1 MASSEI
7 PISPKHNFD
16 PAKFTVA
23 RLEETGEV
31 APLYADLVSTY
42 RPVNSQE
49 LFALERMAL
58 CQQAMLRAARLE
70 SGLFTSCMNESFGP
84 EGAPSLPFRQE
95 MAEGIEITR
104 DLNRN
109 FILADGFQLLAR
121 QGNSIPLFLRYQV
134 QAERLYRR
142 AVEEFERL
150 KKLRPELQ
158 FEPNPDAGP
167 PPAETPKPQSDE
179 PLPASGQAPSNG
191 HKAPRRPPSARCRRP
206 VAPQNSPYF
215 PQHGSAGGLCRRCF
229 CKRNTRPTFR
239 NRGAARMQRDR
250 LLAAAPLP
258 YTVV

>member
-1 MASSEI
+1 MSSSEI
-7 PISPKHNFD
+7 PHSPKHHFD
-16 PAKFTVA
+16 SARFTVV

-31 APLYADLVSTY
+31 ALLYADLVSTY

-49 LFALERMAL
+49 RFALKRMAI

-104 DLNRN
+104 QINRN

-150 KKLRPELQ
+150 KRLRPELQ
-158 FEPNPDAGP
+158 FEANPDDGP
-167 PPAETPKPQSDE
+167 PPAESPKPQSDE
-179 PLPASGQAPSNG
+179 PLPVLDQSRSNG
-191 HKAPRRPPSARCRRP
+191 HQAKSRPPSARC
-206 VAPQNSPYF
+206 
-215 PQHGSAGGLCRRCF
+215 GGRLQR
-229 CKRNTRPTFR
+229 KTRPISR
-239 NRGAARMQRDR
+239 NLWLSVRSPQR
-250 LLAAAPLP
+250 AAPRHRQSASGSRDSGFFPPSCGRSSLWL
-258 YTVV
+258 